1 MAHDGAV
8 ILCEEADRFG
18 LRYLLGRGG
27 VTLKPPGFATG
38 TPFWMQPETLDA
50 IVGDV
55 ERLARRYHDPDPFS
69 FRRVVMA
76 PRTPTYGVRSGELRQ
91 LARPARPLG
100 PPPPSHL
107 SANPDYTT
115 HPPAPFS

>member
-76 PRTPTYGVRSGELRQ
+76 PRTPTYGVRTGDRGD
-91 LARPARPLG
+91 PARPPRRLG
-100 PPPPSHL
+100 LRRHSPL
-107 SANPDYTT
+107 SRNLYHTP
-115 HPPAPFS
+115 HCP

>member
-1 MAHDGAV
+1 MAYGGDAML
-8 ILCEEADRFG
+8 IEEAERFG

-27 VTLKPPGFATG
+27 VTPKPPGFATG
-38 TPFWMQPETLDA
+38 TPYWMQPETLDA

-76 PRTPTYGVRSGELRQ
+76 PRTPTYGVRSGELRE
-91 LARPARPLG
+91 LARAALPLG
-100 PPPPSHL
+100 LRRASHPSDD
-107 SANPDYTT
+107 PDYIRYCAE
-115 HPPAPFS
+115 PVG